1 MGALGFALALPPAWA
16 VALWAMGS
24 VQWIA
29 VAWEEHHTG
38 ILLMDYFAV
47 RSPRPSCSSPA
58 ATTVRRTPGSR
69 SADALRVFGLA

>member
-38 ILLMDYFAV
+38 KRMLL
-47 RSPRPSCSSPA
+47 
-58 ATTVRRTPGSR
+58 
-69 SADALRVFGLA
+69 